1 MGKLVFLKPFP
12 QCYWAFQ
19 QKLFFWTFW
28 VHHDCQTIQSQTD
41 NAILIS
47 SRCTFAFPT
56 DFSSAKF
63 FSVHRTM
70 FLCFLR
76 KKVIQTDIDG
86 NFHKR
91 NYVQKGFCF
100 FCWIKDRYNY
110 HCLLFVHHIG
120 TCLQYSIGKNICRP
134 IFVYCLLSV
143 GGCRWQKSRPL
154 LFVFLFSR
162 P

>member
-1 MGKLVFLKPFP
+1 MWLWNGEVSVPKNHFLNAKGLFNDSLFLDSPPSNPKLTM
-12 QCYWAFQ
+12 QYWSVLDVRLHFQ
-19 QKLFFWTFW
+19 QTFRL
-28 VHHDCQTIQSQTD
+28 QS
-41 NAILIS
+41 
-47 SRCTFAFPT
+47 
-56 DFSSAKF
+56 F

-143 GGCRWQKSRPL
+143 GGCWWQKSRPL